1 MSLYHSSSGVY
12 DSSSSH
18 THKSMGKKYV
28 EKSMRKK
35 SMGKK
40 STGNVA
46 TFEKVRENSTKKKV
60 WEKI

>member
-40 STGNVA
+40 STGK
-46 TFEKVRENSTKKKV
+46 KVRGKV
-60 WEKI
+60 T